1 MRFEIDGM
9 THGIGYV
16 FREELCRDS
25 NILFAS
31 ALIKHPKSNVLEVT
45 VESGAYANNEMRQKC
60 AEVCDKLCKD
70 FTELHFSI
78 DDVSSLDGSRVS
90 TMRKAVLVPA

>member
-1 MRFEIDGM
+1 MRFEIGEM
-9 THGIGYV
+9 THGIGYI
-16 FREELCRDS
+16 FREELCKDN

-31 ALIKHPKSNVLEVT
+31 ALIKHPKSNVLEIT
-45 VESGAYANNEMRQKC
+45 VDSDAYGNDKVRQQC

-70 FTELHFSI
+70 FSELQFSI
-78 DDVSSLDGSRVS
+78 ADASSLDGSRAS